1 MVRISLNTPP
11 KTEVPKVESKIQE
24 YKSSKASS
32 NRVSGFSL
40 SSIALKKAAKEKSQP
55 KVIETKIPEDPF
67 ELHQIE
73 TLWNQYLEDVKKE
86 GKNNIASILG
96 MNKVIKSS
104 GFELIFSV
112 ANKMNQVEMISEMER
127 LLPFLRNALNNQS
140 ITIKLEV
147 TEKIREKSVFS
158 PNEKY
163 QYLLKINPALE
174 KLRTTF
180 DLDF

>member
-1 MVRISLNTPP
+1 
-11 KTEVPKVESKIQE
+11 
-24 YKSSKASS
+24 
-32 NRVSGFSL
+32 
-40 SSIALKKAAKEKSQP
+40 
-55 KVIETKIPEDPF
+55 
-67 ELHQIE
+67 
-73 TLWNQYLEDVKKE
+73 
-86 GKNNIASILG
+86 

-147 TEKIREKSVFS
+147 TEKIREESVLS